1 MNVTD
6 DLTATENARD
16 IALEYGAAVTKQRDA
31 LLSALWSLYWNV
43 TDEQGKRYL
52 PDALLL
58 SDTWKVLT
66 DVDPERSHDPL
77 DDPA

>member
-58 SDTWKVLT
+58 SDTWKLLRA
-66 DVDPERSHDPL
+66 VDPERR
-77 DDPA
+77 